1 MYNVPDCAL
10 ITKKARVLAFA
21 CNIDFPEQP
30 KLVKRRMQCSTD
42 KDMGQANYQKKGGH
56 GMVHGNFLF
65 SNFSVMHTYKIS
77 TKNFG

>member
-21 CNIDFPEQP
+21 CNTDFPEQP

-42 KDMGQANYQKKGGH
+42 KDMGQANYQKKGGTAWYT
-56 GMVHGNFLF
+56 VIFCLVTF
-65 SNFSVMHTYKIS
+65 P
-77 TKNFG
+77 